1 MRRVRGSI
9 LVLAAALLAGLLPA
23 GVASADPLADPT
35 IMVQVFGTIP
45 LHEHEPITV
54 QAFISSSADFSTDAT
69 VTLTRD
75 GGAGPDC
82 GPSPFS
88 FGNGLECTFPTLAPG
103 TYTYTAT
110 YSGNATTA
118 PGVSAPYTFEVVA
131 DTVEASGVGRNY
143 STFYP
148 AKDSYKDTLTILG
161 TRLESIAVSIK
172 LYNASNHLVRS
183 ASVAAA
189 MGGYAYKW
197 NGRTASGSLLASGKY
212 RIVQKL
218 TDDSGTSSTF
228 TSYVTL
234 SHKKLVYKSIY
245 LTKNGIKAHAAGTY
259 GGATALTRAG
269 ATWVR
274 LHADGSGSQEASIG
288 YAFTLPKAT
297 VYKSLSFQAS
307 TTSKKGTPT
316 NRLGMQDFS
325 DCPYS
330 ATATWEV
337 TCFAKWAGIGSTSG
351 SRHWSKT
358 TSTSAIYRS
367 GLHVRGLIDVY
378 HGTVYV
384 YKVRLKVT
392 YGVLR

>member
-1 MRRVRGSI
+1 MRRTRTAF
-9 LVLAAALLAGLLPA
+9 LVLAAALLAGLLP
-23 GVASADPLADPT
+23 VAAANADDPAASTTLLGTTGELKEHFPITLHVEVQSTSAD
-35 IMVQVFGTIP
+35 VV
-45 LHEHEPITV
+45 
-54 QAFISSSADFSTDAT
+54 TDAT
-69 VTLTRD
+69 VTIARD
-75 GGAGPDC
+75 GGGGPDC
-82 GPSPFS
+82 GPVP
-88 FGNGLECTFPTLAPG
+88 LASDGTADCVIPSLAAG
-103 TYTYTAT
+103 TYHYTAT
-110 YSGNATTA
+110 YSGNAGTA
-118 PGVSAPYTFEVVA
+118 SSISDSATFDVTA
-131 DTVEASGVGRNY
+131 DTVDATGVGRNY

-148 AKDSYKDTLTILG
+148 AKDSYKDTLTIRG
-161 TRLESIAVSIK
+161 TRNEPIAVSIK
-172 LYNASNHLVRS
+172 IYNKAGTLVKTASIAQGS
-183 ASVAAA
+183 GA
-189 MGGYAYKW
+189 YAFLW
-197 NGRTASGSLLASGKY
+197 SGRTSTGTLRTAGTY

-218 TDDSGTSSTF
+218 TDAQGTTASYTSS
-228 TSYVTL
+228 VTL
-234 SHKKLVYKSIY
+234 SHKKLVYKSVY
-245 LTKNGIKAHAAGTY
+245 LTKNGIKAHAAGAS

-297 VYKSLSFQAS
+297 VYKSLSFQAD
-307 TTSKKGTPT
+307 TTSKKGSPT

-337 TCFAKWAGIGSTSG
+337 ACFAKWAGIGSTSG

-358 TSTSAIYRS
+358 ISTSAIYRS
-367 GLHVRGLIDVY
+367 GVHVRGVVDVW